1 MEKSEDMNKVLSM
14 PLREFYLLISMSG
27 ADSVFGYEYT
37 CEALSETDIL
47 EALNNLVRQNIL
59 TSDGEKFECSRE
71 YKKIVDYV
79 HYAAEGLVIQGLNDE
94 LPECIVYLGDE
105 FLVTNTQLSNAD
117 RILIQW
123 KDADG
128 LYQFV
133 KDMGYLEQIW
143 EHDILSEKEQV
154 LFSVRRIDFAEMRI
168 TRELRITAHEG
179 QCYIVSEENVSAV
192 RYESGLLK
200 QLFYSLVS

>member
-37 CEALSETDIL
+37 CETLSETEIL

-117 RILIQW
+117 RILMQW